1 MSNLALGAAAVT
13 GVIVLLRTQSPRVYD
28 IVINHMTALWY
39 KTVLARIPSGSRVL
53 DIGIG
58 TATALLTNAE
68 LLVDRDIMVRGVDFT
83 KAYAEAASKNAER
96 VLGAG
101 ERVKV
106 VYGSVYDTVLLKELA
121 AEGKRRS
128 TRTTP
133 AKAKGGD
140 QFDAV
145 YFSGSLALM
154 PDIPAALTCAG
165 GVVREGGA
173 IYVTQTWQ
181 HVAFPMLGTVKPMIK
196 FATSID
202 FGQLTYEKD
211 IRGVFKKWC
220 EESGFTVEL
229 HEVIDGS
236 VDNIMQSA
244 YLTILRKAD

>member
-1 MSNLALGAAAVT
+1 MSNLALCAAVVT
-13 GVIVLLRTQSPRVYD
+13 GFIVLLRTQSPRVYD

-39 KTVLARIPSGSRVL
+39 KTVLERIPSGSRVL

-96 VLGAG
+96 VFGAG

-121 AEGKRRS
+121 EGKRRS
-128 TRTTP
+128 TRLTP
-133 AKAKGGD
+133 AKAKGGE
-140 QFDAV
+140 FDAV

-181 HVAFPMLGTVKPMIK
+181 KVAFPMMGTVKPMMK

-202 FGQLTYEKD
+202 FGKLTYEKD
-211 IRGVFKKWC
+211 IRGVFKNWC
-220 EESGFTVEL
+220 ESSGFTVEL

-236 VDNIMQSA
+236 VDNLMQSA
-244 YLTILRKAD
+244 YLTILRKAE